1 MDVYGKNLV
10 IFHVVL
16 SIIMAM
22 KVIELRTMEILL
34 NSIKLRISDGRGN
47 GPLEGSM
54 NPWAESEE
62 YFTKPN
68 WNNIN
73 G

>member
-1 MDVYGKNLV
+1 MLM
-10 IFHVVL
+10 L

-47 GPLEGSM
+47 GPLKRFD
-54 NPWAESEE
+54 ESVGGIGRVLHQ
-62 YFTKPN
+62 TKLE
-68 WNNIN
+68 
-73 G
+73 